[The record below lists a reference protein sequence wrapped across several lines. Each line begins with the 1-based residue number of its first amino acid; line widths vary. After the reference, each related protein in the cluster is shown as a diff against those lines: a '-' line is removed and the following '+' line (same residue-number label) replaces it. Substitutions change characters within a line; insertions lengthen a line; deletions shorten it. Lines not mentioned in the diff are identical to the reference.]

1 MGKVSH
7 KKRVI
12 GANFSLAL
20 FDSTGQSSE
29 ASSGALVLSRMMT
42 SCGKTAWDVIHLN

>member
-7 KKRVI
+7 ENRVKS
-12 GANFSLAL
+12 ANFSLAL

-29 ASSGALVLSRMMT
+29 GATGALVLSRLMT
-42 SCGKTAWDVIHLN
+42 SCGKTSWDVLHLN